1 MEKTVCC
8 SVTESQADS
17 TVIIL
22 TVLHI
27 RKIFD
32 VGLTVLKKKP
42 EADEEG
48 KFCMAWRVAA
58 TRL

>member
-1 MEKTVCC
+1 
-8 SVTESQADS
+8 VTESQADS